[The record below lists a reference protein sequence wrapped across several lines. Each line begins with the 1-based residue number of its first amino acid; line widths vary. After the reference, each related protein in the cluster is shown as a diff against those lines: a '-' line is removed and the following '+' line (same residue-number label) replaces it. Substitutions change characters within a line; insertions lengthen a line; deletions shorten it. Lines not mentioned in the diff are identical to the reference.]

1 MSGPSN
7 IAVGRTLPALLA
19 ACLLAA
25 YGCGRGGIGSV
36 EELAEALRQ
45 HGVAYE
51 VSETAALASIRAG
64 GIRLMGEN
72 LKVEI
77 YLIDDE
83 KDMKLAA
90 TAAAFAAMGQSKV
103 AGASPLKA
111 YVRKPFL
118 IIVRQEPVEGQVRA
132 ALESV
137 FGE

>member
-1 MSGPSN
+1 MRASHLFGLG
-7 IAVGRTLPALLA
+7 I
-19 ACLLAA
+19 CLLLVG
-25 YGCGRGGIGSV
+25 GCGRGGVGSV

-45 HGVAYE
+45 HGVAYD
-51 VSETAALASIRAG
+51 VSETAALAQLRAG

-72 LKVEI
+72 LKLEI
-77 YLIDDE
+77 YLVDDE

-90 TAAAFAAMGQSKV
+90 TAAALAAMGQSKV

-137 FGE
+137 FGD